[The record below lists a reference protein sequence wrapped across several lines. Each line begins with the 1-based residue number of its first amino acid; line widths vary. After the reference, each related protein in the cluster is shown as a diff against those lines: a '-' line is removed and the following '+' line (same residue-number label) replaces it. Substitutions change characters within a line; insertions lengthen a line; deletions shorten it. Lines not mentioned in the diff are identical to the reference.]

1 MRKILL
7 FFLLVTNGCL
17 FAQIG
22 IRGGYGTSHFDTWQG
37 YAYSRIDSKNASF
50 LQNGW
55 NVGVDYWFRLK
66 SRRIEFMP
74 EIGFSQFAPSNVDG
88 VDYTLSSVNA
98 IFNVHVYPLDLAED
112 CNCPTFSKQGNTIK
126 KGFFIHVSP
135 LLRYYLQNAK
145 GIQEISSSTLVGGV
159 RAGLGIDVGL
169 SDFLT
174 LSPMV
179 AYEYTASANWKNLV
193 AAKEQ
198 PIDNGDIASS
208 HSGISG
214 LVRLGFRFNAGRRRR

>member
-1 MRKILL
+1 ML
-7 FFLLVTNGCL
+7 FLISSTGLY
-17 FAQIG
+17 AQIG
-22 IRGGYGTSHFDTWQG
+22 IRGGYGTSHFDAWQG
-37 YAYSRIDSKNASF
+37 YAYSRIDSKNARF
-50 LQNGW
+50 LQNSW

-74 EIGFSQFAPSNVDG
+74 EIGFTQFAPSTVDG
-88 VDYTLSSVNA
+88 VDYNLSSVNA

-145 GIQEISSSTLVGGV
+145 GIQDVSSSTLAGGV

-179 AYEYTASANWKNLV
+179 AYEYTASSNWKNLV

-198 PIDNGDIASS
+198 PIDNGDISSS
-208 HSGISG
+208 HSGITG
-214 LVRLGFRFNAGRRRR
+214 LVRLGFRFNTGRRRR